1 MKKKKWLKIAGG
13 VLAFLLLLLLAVP
26 FYLEAKIGPIL
37 RTHVN
42 QAINGHFDFD
52 DADLSLI
59 RDFPNARITLR
70 GVRLTTAAPF
80 DGDTLL
86 LASEGYLSMG
96 LGELLKGGDGPM
108 GIRELRITGAD
119 LRLKVNAG
127 EQPNYLIARESDSGP
142 DASGAAEGFRFD
154 LQQYALEASRISYED
169 QGSGMTLVLEEI
181 GHTGRGDLSL
191 ATSELDTH
199 TEALISFRMD
209 SVDYLSKNRLSLD
222 ALIGIDLGTDTY
234 TFLKNEGTINQ
245 MPIVFTGAVK
255 LLEDSQQVDLQFHT
269 PDSDFRNFLALI
281 PEAYSKNLEGVHT
294 TGQFRLEGTVSGVND
309 DTRIPG
315 FDIQMEAKEASF
327 QYPNLPRR
335 VENIS
340 FLARLRNETGQTA
353 DTYFEL
359 PEARFTVDRDAFSMQ
374 GSVRELTGNPR
385 VEGAMKGTINLAS
398 LSQAYPADPGQ
409 ELSGVLQVDLQT
421 AFDMASVEAG
431 RYENTRTSGTLLLTD
446 ALLHAASFSQPVKL
460 ERASLSFD
468 PKTARLE
475 SLRGTLGSSDFDLS
489 GRLEDY
495 LGYFLSDGLLRG
507 EVSLSANQLVVGD
520 FQSPEA
526 PASEGEAPV
535 SEAFRIPANIDL
547 AVQGRAATVMYDNLP
562 LREVSGTLLVRD
574 QSLLLQNVRSQMLDG
589 ALALNGELNTRSGKP
604 EFRMD
609 LGVDGFRIREALEA
623 IDLFR
628 TLAPIASILEGRL
641 NSQVSLGG
649 LLNNDFSPD
658 LMSLGGRV
666 VAEVLAARPS
676 GQKAAVLQ
684 ALDNGLDFVNLEELD
699 LKGLKTYLSFE
710 NGKVA
715 VKPFTVRYRDISV
728 NIEGGHTFD
737 QQLSYQATFEV
748 PAHYL
753 GPEVN
758 RLLKEM
764 NDPGLEQVTV
774 PVSAR
779 ISGSYTQPAVETDL
793 PAAAQSLTAR
803 LVEYQK
809 QKLLAGGQ
817 AKAEQLLGNLLGEAG
832 DSTGAANAPAAD
844 LGKVVG
850 DVLGATGQKAPKNA
864 DSTAAA
870 KNESVKEAARNVLGG
885 LLKKKKDTS
894 ATPKDSV
901 K

>member
-1 MKKKKWLKIAGG
+1 MKKRKWLKIAGG
-13 VLAFLLLLLLAVP
+13 VLALLLLLLLAVP

-42 QAINGHFDFD
+42 KAINGHFDFEE
-52 DADLSLI
+52 ANLSLI

-80 DGDTLL
+80 VGDTLL
-86 LASEGYLSMG
+86 LASEGYLVMG
-96 LGELLKGGDGPM
+96 LGELLKGGDAPM

-119 LRLKVNAG
+119 LRLKVNAE
-127 EQPNYLIARESDSGP
+127 EQANYLIARESDSGP
-142 DASGAAEGFRFD
+142 EASGAAEGFRFD

-169 QGSGMTLVLEEI
+169 LGSGMTLVLEEI

-191 ATSELDTH
+191 ETSQLDTR
-199 TEALISFRMD
+199 TEALISFRYD
-209 SVDYLSKNRLSLD
+209 SVDYLRQNRLSLD
-222 ALIGIDLGTDTY
+222 ALLGIDLGTDTY

-245 MPIVFTGAVK
+245 MPLVFTGTVK
-255 LLEDSQQVDLQFHT
+255 LLEDGQQVDLQFQT
-269 PDSDFRNFLALI
+269 LDSDFRNFLALI
-281 PEAYSKNLEGVHT
+281 PEAYSKSLEGVRT
-294 TGQFRLEGTVSGVND
+294 SGQFRLEGTVSGVND

-315 FDIQMEAKEASF
+315 FDIKMEAKEASF
-327 QYPNLPRR
+327 QYPNLPKG
-335 VENIS
+335 VEDIS
-340 FLARLRNETGQTA
+340 FLARLRNETGQAA

-359 PEARFTVDRDAFSMQ
+359 PEARFTVDRDAFGMR
-374 GSVRELTGNPR
+374 GSVRQLTGNPQ
-385 VEGAMKGTINLAS
+385 VEGALKGTINLAS
-398 LSQAYPADPGQ
+398 LSQAYPVDPGQ

-431 RYENTRTSGTLLLTD
+431 RYENTRTSGTLELTD
-446 ALLHAASFSQPVKL
+446 ALFRTASFSQPVKL
-460 ERASLSFD
+460 ERASLRFD

-489 GRLEDY
+489 GRMEDY

-507 EVSLSANQLVVGD
+507 DFALRANRLVVGD

-526 PASEGEAPV
+526 PVSGGEAPV
-535 SEAFRIPANIDL
+535 SESFRIPANIDL
-547 AVQGRAATVMYDNLP
+547 AVQGRAAAVMYDNLP
-562 LREVSGTLLVRD
+562 LQEVSGTLLVRD

-589 ALALNGELNTRSGKP
+589 ALALNGELSTRSGKP

-609 LGVDGFRIREALEA
+609 LGVDGFRIREALET

-641 NSQVSLGG
+641 NSQVSLSG

-728 NIEGGHTFD
+728 NVEGGHTFD
-737 QQLSYQATFEV
+737 QQLSYQATFDV

-758 RLLKEM
+758 RLLKEL

-779 ISGSYTQPAVETDL
+779 ISGSYTRPAVETDL
-793 PAAAQSLTAR
+793 PAAAQNLTAR

-817 AKAEQLLGNLLGEAG
+817 AKAEQLLGNLLGQAT
-832 DSTGAANAPAAD
+832 DSAGAADAPAND
-844 LGKVVG
+844 LERVVG
-850 DVLGATGQKAPKNA
+850 DVLGATGQNAPKNA
-864 DSTAAA
+864 DSTAAT
-870 KNESVKEAARNVLGG
+870 KDETVREAARNVLGG

-901 K
+901 Q

>member
-13 VLAFLLLLLLAVP
+13 LLAFVLLLLLAIP

-37 RTHVN
+37 RDQVN
-42 QAINGHFDFD
+42 KAINGHFDFEE
-52 DADLSLI
+52 ANLSLI

-80 DGDTLL
+80 EGDTLL
-86 LASEGYLSMG
+86 LASEGYLVMG
-96 LGELLKGGDGPM
+96 LGELLKGGDAPM
-108 GIRELRITGAD
+108 AIRELRITGAD
-119 LRLKVNAG
+119 LRLRVNAG
-127 EQPNYLIARESDSGP
+127 EQPNYLISKNSSA
-142 DASGAAEGFRFD
+142 GAAAPETGEGFSLD
-154 LQQYALEASRISYED
+154 LQQYALESSRISYED

-181 GHTGRGDLSL
+181 NHSGSGDLSL
-191 ATSELDTH
+191 AASELDTH
-199 TEALISFRMD
+199 TDALISFRMD
-209 SVDYLSKNRLSLD
+209 GVDYLSRNRLSLD

-245 MPIVFTGAVK
+245 MPLVFTGSVK
-255 LLEDSQQVDLQFHT
+255 LLDEGQQIDLQFRT

-281 PEAYSKNLEGVHT
+281 PEAYSKSLEGVRT
-294 TGQFRLEGTVSGVND
+294 AGQFRLEGTVSGVND

-315 FDIQMEAKEASF
+315 FNIEMEAKEASF
-327 QYPNLPRR
+327 QYPNLPKG
-335 VENIS
+335 VENIA
-340 FLARLRNETGQTA
+340 FRAQLVNTTGQSA
-353 DTYFEL
+353 DTYLEL
-359 PEARFTVDRDAFSMQ
+359 PGARFTIDRDAFSMQ
-374 GSVRELTGNPR
+374 GSVRELTGNPQ
-385 VEGAMKGTINLAS
+385 VDGGMKGTINLAN
-398 LSQAYPADPGQ
+398 LSQAYPVDPGQ
-409 ELSGVLQVDLQT
+409 ELSGVLRVDLQT

-431 RYENTRTSGTLLLTD
+431 RYENTRTSGILELTG
-446 ALLHAASFSQPVKL
+446 ALLQTDSFSQPVKL

-468 PKTARLE
+468 PRTARLE
-475 SLRGTLGSSDFDLS
+475 SFRGTLGSSDFDLS

-495 LGYFLSDGLLRG
+495 LGYFLSDGVLKGDFALN
-507 EVSLSANQLVVGD
+507 ANQLVVGD

-526 PASEGEAPV
+526 PVAEGEAPV
-535 SEAFRIPANIDL
+535 SESFKIPANIDL
-547 AVQGRAATVMYDNLP
+547 TVRGQAATVMYDNLP

-574 QSLLLQNVRSQMLDG
+574 QSLLLQNVRSRTLDG

-609 LGVDGFRIREALEA
+609 LGVDGFRIREALET

-628 TLAPIASILEGRL
+628 TLAPIASILEGKL
-641 NSQVSLGG
+641 NSQVSLSG

-710 NGKVA
+710 NGRVA
-715 VKPFTVRYRDISV
+715 VKPFTFRYRDIAV
-728 NIEGGHTFD
+728 NVEGGHTFD
-737 QQLSYQATFEV
+737 QQLSYSATFDV

-758 RLLKEM
+758 RLLKEL

-809 QKLLAGGQ
+809 QKLLAGSQ
-817 AKAEQLLGNLLGEAG
+817 AKAEQLLGNLLGEG
-832 DSTGAANAPAAD
+832 TDSTGTADAPAAD
-844 LGKVVG
+844 LEKVVG
-850 DVLGATGQKAPKNA
+850 DVLGATGQKAPKGA
-864 DSTAAA
+864 DSTTAS
-870 KNESVKEAARNVLGG
+870 KDETVKEAARNILGG

-901 K
+901 Q

>member
-37 RTHVN
+37 RKNVN
-42 QAINGHFDFD
+42 EAINGHFDFD
-52 DADLSLI
+52 EARLSLF

-80 DGDTLL
+80 EGDTLL
-86 LASEGYLSMG
+86 LASEGYLVMG
-96 LGELLKGGDGPM
+96 LGELLKGGDAPM
-108 GIRELRITGAD
+108 GIREVRITGAD
-119 LRLKVNAG
+119 LRLKVNSD
-127 EQPNYLIARESDSGP
+127 EQPNYLIAKESDAGSATP
-142 DASGAAEGFRFD
+142 DTGEGFRFD
-154 LQQYALEASRISYED
+154 LQQYALESSRISYED
-169 QGSGMTLVLEEI
+169 QGSGMVFVLEQI
-181 GHTGRGDLSL
+181 GHSGTGDLSL

-209 SVDYLSKNRLSLD
+209 SVDYLRQNRLSLD

-245 MPIVFTGAVK
+245 MPLVFTGSVK
-255 LLEDSQQVDLQFHT
+255 LLEDGQQIDLQFQT

-281 PEAYSKNLEGVHT
+281 PEAYSKNLEGVST
-294 TGQFRLEGTVSGVND
+294 TGQFRLEGTVSGENN

-315 FDIQMEAKEASF
+315 FDILMEAKEASF
-327 QYPNLPRR
+327 QYPNLPKR
-335 VENIS
+335 VENIA
-340 FLARLRNETGQTA
+340 FRAQLRNETGQA
-353 DTYFEL
+353 DDTYLEL
-359 PEARFTVDRDAFSMQ
+359 PEARFTVDRDVFSLW
-374 GSVRELTGNPR
+374 GSVRQLTGNPQ
-385 VEGAMKGTINLAS
+385 VEGGMKGTINLAN
-398 LSQAYPADPGQ
+398 LSQAYPVDPGQ
-409 ELSGVLQVDLQT
+409 ELSGVLKADLQT

-431 RYENTRTSGTLLLTD
+431 RYENTRTSGTLQLTD
-446 ALLHAASFSQPVKL
+446 ALLHPASFSQPVKL

-489 GRLEDY
+489 GRLDDY

-507 EVSLSANQLVVGD
+507 DFSLSANQLVVGD
-520 FQSPEA
+520 FQSPETT
-526 PASEGEAPV
+526 ASEGEAPV
-535 SEAFRIPANIDL
+535 SESFKIPANIDL
-547 AVQGRAATVMYDNLP
+547 TVRGQAATVMYDNLP
-562 LREVSGTLLVRD
+562 MREVAGTLLVRD
-574 QSLLLQNVRSQMLDG
+574 QSLFLQNVRSRALDG
-589 ALALNGELNTRSGKP
+589 ALALNGELNTRGGKP

-609 LGVDGFRIREALEA
+609 LGIDGFRIREALET

-628 TLAPIASILEGRL
+628 TLAPIASILEGKL
-641 NSQVSLGG
+641 NSQVSLSG
-649 LLNNDFSPD
+649 LLQNDFSPD

-684 ALDNGLDFVNLEELD
+684 ALDNGLNFVNLEELD

-715 VKPFTVRYRDISV
+715 VKPFTFRYRDIAV
-728 NIEGGHTFD
+728 NVEGGHTFD
-737 QQLSYQATFEV
+737 QQLSYQATFDV

-758 RLLKEM
+758 RLLKEL
-764 NDPGLEQVTV
+764 NDPAVQQVTV

-779 ISGSYTQPAVETDL
+779 ISGSYTQPAVDTDL
-793 PAAAQSLTAR
+793 PAAVQNLTAS

-817 AKAEQLLGNLLGEAG
+817 AKAEQLLGNLLGG
-832 DSTGAANAPAAD
+832 GTDSTGAADAPAAD

-850 DVLGATGQKAPKNA
+850 DVLGATGQKAPKSA
-864 DSTAAA
+864 DSTAAT
-870 KNESVKEAARNVLGG
+870 KDETVKETARNILGG

-894 ATPKDSV
+894 TTPKDSV
-901 K
+901 Q